1 MNDELLPFQILEA
14 GFDDNTFELKYRT
27 IFFQVKNQNQTKF
40 LRLLNEN
47 ISIADL
53 TDEEIK
59 EKKYIYNAYKKD

>member
-1 MNDELLPFQILEA
+1 LNDELLPFQILEA
-14 GFDDNTFELKYRT
+14 GFDDITFELKYRT
-27 IFFQVKNQNQTKF
+27 IFFQVKSQNQIKF

>member
-1 MNDELLPFQILEA
+1 
-14 GFDDNTFELKYRT
+14 
-27 IFFQVKNQNQTKF
+27 
-40 LRLLNEN
+40 LLNEN